1 MKNYIFVVLFPII
14 ILLVGCNVESD
25 ERFIVIPK
33 NGKEIFLNMEESEI
47 INRLG
52 QPETSDEN
60 NDTICDTKY
69 QYDGI
74 TLCCNGNKIT
84 SIEITNNKY
93 SIMNGIH
100 IGDFITDIQ
109 FLPKYIIGFDV
120 LLEKKFAEKKEIMDY
135 MSGEFSEAIVID
147 SYDFFGKKL
156 FRTGEYKNEDTTIY
170 SLYIYIEKLSV
181 KSIKLSSTKMVYG
194 DW

>member
-1 MKNYIFVVLFPII
+1 MKYFIFFIFFPII

-25 ERFIVIPK
+25 DRFIVIPK

-52 QPETSDEN
+52 QPEISDEN
-60 NDTICDTKY
+60 KNIICDKIY
-69 QYDGI
+69 EYDGI
-74 TLCCNGNKIT
+74 TLCCNNNNIT
-84 SIEITNNKY
+84 SIEISNNKY

-109 FLPKYIIGFDV
+109 LLPKYIIGFDV
-120 LLEKKFAEKKEIMDY
+120 LIDKKFAEKKEIMDY
-135 MSGEFSEAIVID
+135 ISGEINEAIVID
-147 SYDFFGKKL
+147 SYDFYGKEL
-156 FRTGEYKNEDTTIY
+156 FRAGEYKNEDTTIY
-170 SLYIYIEKLSV
+170 SLYIIIEKLSI
-181 KSIKLSSTKMVYG
+181 KSIKLSSTKMVYV